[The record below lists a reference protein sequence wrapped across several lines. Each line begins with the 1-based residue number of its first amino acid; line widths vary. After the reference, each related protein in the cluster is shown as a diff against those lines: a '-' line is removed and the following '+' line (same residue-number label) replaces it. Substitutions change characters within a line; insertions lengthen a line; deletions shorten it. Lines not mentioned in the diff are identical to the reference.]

1 MPSVKAY
8 IPDLLKFFIVF
19 MLDFI
24 VVTASWLRKWTY
36 IETYAV
42 SHPVPVL
49 LHFVLDVLY
58 SNLKSHSASS
68 SNAWN
73 LSNNETLEKEAV

>member
-1 MPSVKAY
+1 
-8 IPDLLKFFIVF
+8 

-24 VVTASWLRKWTY
+24 DLRKWTY

-58 SNLKSHSASS
+58 SNLKSRSVSS

-73 LSNNETLEKEAV
+73 LSNSVNLEKEVV